1 MQPRTSA
8 ILLAIALALGAF
20 VYFYEIGGE
29 DARRE
34 AEEQARRLFP
44 AVEQDAVEWIA
55 LTTREG
61 IEARLER
68 REGSWSLAEP
78 VVFPADRFA
87 VDGMAA
93 NLAGLVSE
101 AALENPQ
108 PLLEYDLDDAA
119 RTVRFSAGG
128 QERALLL
135 GRQTPVG
142 SNTYA
147 KTGGSDAVYTV
158 QTYKAQSFDKAL
170 DDLREKRILDF
181 DTSAIQRVEARWP
194 NGRVVLERA
203 EAAGDGADGQSE
215 RGAWRLVAPLEARAD
230 DEVVDDLLSDLSYL
244 RAVGFVDDPPD
255 AAEAGLDPPSFE
267 VILTPAEEGGAEV
280 APIRL
285 AVGGLHEGERLVR
298 GAHASLYTIAAD
310 RFDDFPRE
318 LVDYRFKQL
327 SRFDISDARQLDLF
341 FQSTLGDPVAITVT
355 RGDAGW
361 SASPEAVAP
370 EKLVRLVSELSRLRA
385 VDIAADEV
393 GEQELRGL
401 GLSPPNVILSVFG
414 EVAQQG
420 GDEPGVAP
428 KLAEVHIGGSY
439 GPDGIIARAVGD
451 PVVYRLDYELAE
463 HIPVSLEAFRNRFVD
478 EGGAEIDDPLGEDFL
493 SPTEESP

>member
-44 AVEQDAVEWIA
+44 ALEQDAIEWIA
-55 LTTREG
+55 LTTRDG
-61 IEARLER
+61 VEARLER
-68 REGSWSLAEP
+68 REGGWSLAEP

-101 AALENPQ
+101 ETLENPQ
-108 PLLEYDLDDAA
+108 SPGEYGLDEAA

-128 QERALLL
+128 QARSLLL

-147 KTGGSDAVYTV
+147 KTGGADAVYTV

-181 DTSAIQRVEARWP
+181 DPSAIRRVEARWP
-194 NGRVVLERA
+194 DGRVVVERA
-203 EAAGDGADGQSE
+203 EAAGDEADAQSE
-215 RGAWRLVAPLEARAD
+215 RGTWRLVAPLEARAD

-244 RAVGFVDDPPD
+244 RAAGFVDDPPD
-255 AAEAGLDPPSFE
+255 DAEAGLAPPSFE
-267 VILTPAEEGGAEV
+267 VILTPAAQAGVEV

-285 AVGGLHEGERLVR
+285 AVGGMHEGERLVR
-298 GAHASLYTIAAD
+298 GAHTSLYSIAAD

-318 LVDYRFKQL
+318 LVAYRFKQL
-327 SRFDISDARQLDLF
+327 SRFDIPDARQLDLF
-341 FQSTLGDPVAITVT
+341 FQSTLGDPVSITAT

-370 EKLVRLVSELSRLRA
+370 DVLARLVSELSRLRA
-385 VDIAADEV
+385 VDIAADSV
-393 GEQELRGL
+393 GEEELRGL

-420 GDEPGVAP
+420 TDEPDVAP
-428 KLAEVHIGGSY
+428 KLAEIHIGGSY
-439 GPDGIIARAVGD
+439 GPDGIIARAAGD

-463 HIPVSLEAFRNRFVD
+463 HIPVSLEAFRNRFV
-478 EGGAEIDDPLGEDFL
+478 EQQGAEVDEPSVGDFL
-493 SPTEESP
+493 SPTQESP